1 MRKWRPMR
9 AYNKQPKQ
17 NISTRPGGLN
27 ESFPRKRHKLRAE
40 MLPVF
45 VKLIFGQQTELF
57 TLIAIEFLVALL
69 WFAKG
74 TV

>member
-1 MRKWRPMR
+1 MR
-9 AYNKQPKQ
+9 ASQGKD
-17 NISTRPGGLN
+17 
-27 ESFPRKRHKLRAE
+27 KLRAE

-57 TLIAIEFLVALL
+57 KLITIEFLVALL